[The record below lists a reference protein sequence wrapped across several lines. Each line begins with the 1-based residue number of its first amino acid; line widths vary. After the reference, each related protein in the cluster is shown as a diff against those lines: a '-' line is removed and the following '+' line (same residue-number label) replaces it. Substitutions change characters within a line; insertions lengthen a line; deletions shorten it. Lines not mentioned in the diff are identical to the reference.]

1 MIGIGASAVS
11 LVESLLGAIVR
22 LDGDALVMHVGEK
35 PYVVTTSSSLD
46 AFRGP
51 LAWGQVE
58 LATKRLTLEAVSGML
73 LQLLPESERAALAEL
88 GAIEYE
94 MPPSASTPGRFTV
107 IAARGGDDIWLEV
120 RYHRPPAPEVIFE
133 PAAPAEAAA
142 PAEVVADETPPV
154 EEPAPAVAEVA
165 PPAAAEPPVAPP
177 EVVALVLVEAP
188 AVTLPAVVAAAPEPA
203 EVAPPLAAAEPEA
216 AAVTEPPPEF
226 LTAVEPQ
233 EPAAPEPATLAQPE
247 PVAPELPVE
256 APVVDVPIAAQPAI
270 AAAPVEIELAIEPEP
285 VAATPPAPVAAV
297 EPVAEAVDE
306 SGAIEITTL
315 EIPEL
320 AEAAAELGIE
330 MPRSAVAPRAE
341 LRPAAPAST
350 APAEEPAAEEVY
362 DLSATLDAGGA
373 ELEVVALDEV
383 AEPPTAVVV
392 PLARPSVRAE
402 APPPPVTPPSTLDR
416 LLRVAAA
423 RGASALYIVAQA
435 APVLRVD
442 GEIAV
447 LDGEEPL
454 SAADVSGMLME
465 FAPEPTREALI
476 NGEVTEWMC
485 DVADLGRV
493 RCMSFRDHRGPGGIF
508 RMLPAQALSAEQLG
522 LSPAIQA
529 LSRESEGLVL
539 VAGPRASG
547 KSTLISAFVDLVNR
561 TRADHVI
568 TLENQIVFV
577 HRSRRSFV
585 SQRELRGTG
594 DALVQA
600 ARAALREDPDVL
612 VIEDL
617 HAPELVSVAL
627 EAAESGRLVFGAV
640 PAAGATA
647 ALEKLI
653 DQFPPE
659 RRAQIQ
665 TAIAGA
671 LRAVV
676 AQVLVRKIGGG
687 RVAARELL
695 LNSRAVA
702 AIVAE
707 GKTFQLPHAL
717 DSGRKHGMAPLNDT
731 LVALVRSSAIDPSEA
746 YRKTN
751 DREGLLTQLRREG
764 VDTSFVERLA

>member
-1 MIGIGASAVS
+1 LIGIGASAVS
-11 LVESLLGAIVR
+11 LVESLFGAIVR

-35 PYVVTTSSSLD
+35 PYVVTTSVSLD
-46 AFRGP
+46 VFRGP

-73 LQLLPESERAALAEL
+73 QQLLPESERVSLAEL

-94 MPPSASTPGRFTV
+94 MPASAAAPGRFTV
-107 IAARGGDDIWLEV
+107 IAARGGDDIWLEI
-120 RYHRPPAPEVIFE
+120 RYHRPPPPEVVFE
-133 PAAPAEAAA
+133 PAAAPEAAA
-142 PAEVVADETPPV
+142 PAAEAVAAEAPPA
-154 EEPAPAVAEVA
+154 EQPALPPVAEVA
-165 PPAAAEPPVAPP
+165 QPTAPEPIAPRAEM
-177 EVVALVLVEAP
+177 VALVRIERP
-188 AVTLPAVVAAAPEPA
+188 AVSLPAVIERAPEVAAAQPPA
-203 EVAPPLAAAEPEA
+203 E
-216 AAVTEPPPEF
+216 VTEPPI
-226 LTAVEPQ
+226 AVEAAAPP
-233 EPAAPEPATLAQPE
+233 EPVVPAAPVETPE
-247 PVAPELPVE
+247 PVAPVATE
-256 APVVDVPIAAQPAI
+256 PAI
-270 AAAPVEIELAIEPEP
+270 AGMPEEVEVGLAPETVVEL
-285 VAATPPAPVAAV
+285 V
-297 EPVAEAVDE
+297 EVP
-306 SGAIEITTL
+306 GAIEIPTL
-315 EIPEL
+315 KIPEL
-320 AEAAAELGIE
+320 AEAVAELGIE
-330 MPRSAVAPRAE
+330 IPAAAAPPPAMAA
-341 LRPAAPAST
+341 PAAPAAA
-350 APAEEPAAEEVY
+350 APAEEPAGEEVY
-362 DLSATLDAGGA
+362 DLSATLDAGDA
-373 ELEVVALDEV
+373 ELEVGGLE
-383 AEPPTAVVV
+383 ELTSTPSAVVV
-392 PLARPSVRAE
+392 PLARPTVRAE
-402 APPPPVTPPSTLDR
+402 AAPSPVVKPSTLDR

-476 NGEVTEWMC
+476 SGEVTEWLC
-485 DVADLGRV
+485 DVAGLGRI
-493 RCMSFRDHRGPGGIF
+493 RCTSFRDHRGPGGIF
-508 RMLPAQALSAEQLG
+508 RMLPARALSAEQLG

-539 VAGPRASG
+539 VTGPRASG
-547 KSTLISAFVDLVNR
+547 KSTLVSAFVDLVNR

-577 HRSRRSFV
+577 HQSRRSFV

-594 DALVQA
+594 EALVDA

-612 VIEDL
+612 IIEDL
-617 HAPELVSVAL
+617 HSPELVSVAL

-647 ALEKLI
+647 ALEKLV

-659 RRAQIQ
+659 RRTQVQ

-695 LNSRAVA
+695 LSSRAVA
-702 AIVAE
+702 ALIAE
-707 GKTFQLPHAL
+707 GKTFQLPHAM
-717 DSGRKHGMAPLNDT
+717 DSGRKQGMAPLNDA
-731 LVALVRSSAIDPSEA
+731 LVALVRAAAIDPAEA

-751 DREGLLTQLRREG
+751 DREGLVAQLRREG